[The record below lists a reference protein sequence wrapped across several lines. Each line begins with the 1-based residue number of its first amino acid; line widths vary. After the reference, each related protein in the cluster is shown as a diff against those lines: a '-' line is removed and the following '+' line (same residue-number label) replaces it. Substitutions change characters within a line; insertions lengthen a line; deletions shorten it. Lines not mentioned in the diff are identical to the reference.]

1 MTVHDSSW
9 PAGVPAWADITVPD
23 LAAAQRFYG
32 GLLGW
37 EFSEGHPEAGGY
49 VTASVGGHRVAGL
62 LGAQDARAGAAA
74 AWCVYLATDDV
85 TLATGH
91 AVAAGAQL
99 LAGPMTVLG
108 LGDIAVLADPAGAVV
123 GLFQAGTHSG
133 WDVTDVP
140 GAFVWAEQMS
150 HRPELSRRFYT
161 DLFGY
166 EQTDMS
172 APDFTYTSLAVG
184 GTPAV
189 GVGGYGAGVGQDV
202 PAAWTWYVAVPDAAE
217 AARRVPE
224 LGGGVVSGPE
234 DTPYGRLVLAHGPAG
249 EVVALLEQ
257 VPAELGA

>member
-1 MTVHDSSW
+1 MY
-9 PAGVPAWADITVPD
+9 
-23 LAAAQRFYG
+23 LAA
-32 GLLGW
+32 
-37 EFSEGHPEAGGY
+37 
-49 VTASVGGHRVAGL
+49 
-62 LGAQDARAGAAA
+62 
-74 AWCVYLATDDV
+74 DDV
-85 TLATGH
+85 TLAVGH

-108 LGDIAVLADPAGAVV
+108 LGDVAVLADPAGAVV
-123 GLFQAGTHSG
+123 GLHQPGAHTG
-133 WDVTDVP
+133 WDVTDEP

-150 HRPELSRRFYT
+150 HRPDLSRRFYT

-189 GVGGYGAGVGQDV
+189 GVGGYGAGVGADV
-202 PAAWTWYVAVPDAAE
+202 PAAWTWYVAVTDAEE

-224 LGGGVVSGPE
+224 VGGAVVSGPE
-234 DTPYGRLVLAHGPAG
+234 DTPYGRLVLAQGPAG

-257 VPAELGA
+257 APPEVVA